1 MGRGGILAGSDLT
14 SPGMRTSSSRVAL
27 FSTEPFEPG
36 KVLSLGDDA
45 ANHLRV
51 VRASLGDSVDLRDG
65 QGGVGTGTLARL
77 SKGAVTIDV
86 LTAETVEPLP
96 AVHLMAP
103 IGDRER
109 MLWLAEKAT
118 EIGVASWRPVLW
130 KRSKSVSP
138 RGEGT
143 MFLAKL
149 RARMISALL
158 QSRGAWLPE
167 VHPDAP
173 PERAIAAAPF
183 GTRLLLDVRGS
194 PILATTMDAPAII
207 VLGPEGGIEEQER
220 AAFMESGFS
229 PVTLGSTTLRFETA
243 GVAAA
248 AIARA
253 ATSSLTNKNV

>member
-1 MGRGGILAGSDLT
+1 MLPHRAAPRI
-14 SPGMRTSSSRVAL
+14 AL
-27 FSTEPFEPG
+27 FAGGSFEAG
-36 KVLSLGDDA
+36 KVLTLAEDA

-51 VRASLGDSVDLRDG
+51 VRASLGDTVDLRDG
-65 QGGVGTGTLARL
+65 RGGIGSGTIARM
-77 SKGAVTIDV
+77 SRGSVTVDV
-86 LTAETVEPLP
+86 VEASAVEPLP
-96 AVHLMAP
+96 AIHLMAP
-103 IGDRER
+103 IGDRDR
-109 MLWLAEKAT
+109 MLWLGEKAT
-118 EIGVASWRPVLW
+118 EIGVTSWRPVLW

-173 PERAIAAAPF
+173 PERAIAAAPP
-183 GTRLLLDVRGS
+183 GARILLDGGGS
-194 PILATTMDAPAII
+194 PILSATLVAPVVIA
-207 VLGPEGGIEEQER
+207 LGPEGGVEEEER

-229 PVTLGSTTLRFETA
+229 PVSLGSTTLRFETA

-253 ATSSLTNKNV
+253 ATSHSTNDHV

>member
-1 MGRGGILAGSDLT
+1 
-14 SPGMRTSSSRVAL
+14 MRPPSSRVAL
-27 FSTEPFEPG
+27 FAPEPFEAG
-36 KVLSLGDDA
+36 KVLMLAEDA

-51 VRASLGDSVDLRDG
+51 VRASLGDTVELRDG
-65 QGGVGTGTLARL
+65 RGGIGSGTIARMARG
-77 SKGAVTIDV
+77 SVTIDV
-86 LTAETVEPLP
+86 TEVATVDPLP
-96 AVHLMAP
+96 AIHLLAP
-103 IGDRER
+103 IGDRDR
-109 MLWLAEKAT
+109 MLWLGEKAT
-118 EIGVASWRPVLW
+118 EIGVTSWRPVLW

-173 PERAIAAAPF
+173 PERAIAAAPE
-183 GTRLLLDVRGS
+183 GSRILLDAGGS
-194 PILATTMDAPAII
+194 PILSASLDSPVVIA
-207 VLGPEGGIEEQER
+207 LGPEGGIEEQER
-220 AAFMESGFS
+220 GAFVESGFS
-229 PVTLGSTTLRFETA
+229 TVTLGSTTLRFETA

-253 ATSSLTNKNV
+253 ATSHSTTDHV

>member
-1 MGRGGILAGSDLT
+1 MGPA
-14 SPGMRTSSSRVAL
+14 SSRIAL
-27 FSTEPFEPG
+27 FSPEHFEAG
-36 KVLSLGDDA
+36 KVLTLAEDA

-51 VRASLGDSVDLRDG
+51 VRASLGDTVELRDG
-65 QGGVGTGTLARL
+65 RGRVGCGTLARMARG
-77 SKGAVTIDV
+77 SVTIDV
-86 LTAETVEPLP
+86 TEAATVEQPP
-96 AVHLMAP
+96 AIHLLAP
-103 IGDRER
+103 IGDRDR
-109 MLWLAEKAT
+109 MLWLGEKAT
-118 EIGVASWRPVLW
+118 EIGVTSWRPVLW

-173 PERAIAAAPF
+173 PERAIAAAPP
-183 GTRLLLDVRGS
+183 GSRILLDAGGS
-194 PILATTMDAPAII
+194 PILSATLAAPVII
-207 VLGPEGGIEEQER
+207 ALGPEGGFEEQER
-220 AAFMESGFS
+220 AAFVESGFS

-253 ATSSLTNKNV
+253 AVSHSTNDNV

>member
-1 MGRGGILAGSDLT
+1 
-14 SPGMRTSSSRVAL
+14 MRPPPSRIAL
-27 FSTEPFEPG
+27 FVPEPFEAG
-36 KVLSLGDDA
+36 KVLTLAEDA

-51 VRASLGDSVDLRDG
+51 VRASLGDTVELRDG
-65 QGGVGTGTLARL
+65 RGGTGSGTIARMARG
-77 SKGAVTIDV
+77 SVTIDV
-86 LTAETVEPLP
+86 AETATVEPLP
-96 AVHLMAP
+96 AIHLLAP
-103 IGDRER
+103 IGDRDR
-109 MLWLAEKAT
+109 MLWLGEKAT
-118 EIGVASWRPVLW
+118 EIGVTSWRPVLW
-130 KRSKSVSP
+130 RRSKSVSP

-173 PERAIAAAPF
+173 PERAIAAAPA
-183 GTRLLLDVRGS
+183 GSRVLLDAGGS
-194 PILATTMDAPAII
+194 PILSASLVSPVVIA
-207 VLGPEGGIEEQER
+207 LGPEGGIEEQER
-220 AAFMESGFS
+220 AAFVESGFS

-253 ATSSLTNKNV
+253 ATSHSTTDHV

>member
-1 MGRGGILAGSDLT
+1 MRP
-14 SPGMRTSSSRVAL
+14 SPSCVAL
-27 FSTEPFEPG
+27 FVSEPFEVG
-36 KVLSLGDDA
+36 RVLSLAEDA

-51 VRASLGDSVDLRDG
+51 VRASLGDVVDLRDG
-65 QGGVGTGTLARL
+65 HGLIGSGTIARMARG
-77 SKGAVTIDV
+77 SVTVDV
-86 LTAETVEPLP
+86 TEVETVDPLP
-96 AVHLMAP
+96 PIHLMAP
-103 IGDRER
+103 IGDRDR
-109 MLWLAEKAT
+109 MLWLGEKAT
-118 EIGVASWRPVLW
+118 EIGVTSWRPVLW

-173 PERAIAAAPF
+173 PERAIAAAPA
-183 GTRLLLDVRGS
+183 GSRILLDVGGT
-194 PILATTMDAPAII
+194 PILSETLSAPII
-207 VLGPEGGIEEQER
+207 IALGPEGGIEEQER
-220 AAFMESGFS
+220 AAFVESGFRA
-229 PVTLGSTTLRFETA
+229 VTLGATTLRFETA

-253 ATSSLTNKNV
+253 ATSHSTNGHV

>member
-1 MGRGGILAGSDLT
+1 
-14 SPGMRTSSSRVAL
+14 MRTTPSRIAL
-27 FSTEPFEPG
+27 FAPEPFEAG
-36 KVLSLGDDA
+36 KVLMLAEDA

-51 VRASLGDSVDLRDG
+51 VRASLGDTVELRDG
-65 QGGVGTGTLARL
+65 RGGVGSGTIARMARG
-77 SKGAVTIDV
+77 SVTVDV
-86 LTAETVEPLP
+86 VEAAPVEPLP
-96 AVHLMAP
+96 AIHLLAP
-103 IGDRER
+103 IGDRDR
-109 MLWLAEKAT
+109 MLWLGEKAT
-118 EIGVASWRPVLW
+118 EIGVTSWRPVLW

-173 PERAIAAAPF
+173 PERAIAAAPE
-183 GTRLLLDVRGS
+183 GSRILLDVGGS
-194 PILATTMDAPAII
+194 PILSASLGSPVVIA
-207 VLGPEGGIEEQER
+207 LGPEGGIEEQER
-220 AAFMESGFS
+220 AAFVESGFS
-229 PVTLGSTTLRFETA
+229 PVTLGATTLRFETA

-253 ATSSLTNKNV
+253 ATSHSTTDHV